1 MEILIIGCDM
11 YPELPMTVEI
21 KTIKGG
27 FSFVFFCFFF
37 LFLFFGK
44 FIIIW
49 DFFFFFFFLKFKE
62 CYSTLLHIK
71 FPELQISQN
80 FAYT

>member
-27 FSFVFFCFFF
+27 FSFVFFVFFF
-37 LFLFFGK
+37 YFYFLVN
-44 FIIIW
+44 
-49 DFFFFFFFLKFKE
+49 
-62 CYSTLLHIK
+62 S
-71 FPELQISQN
+71 
-80 FAYT
+80 